1 MTDFIGKQIR
11 RTNRNALI
19 LAVCLLL
26 PAVLA
31 LSLSLRWVYNVFNGP
46 FPMTAEELRKVDDV
60 KGLWKHYVK
69 VRADKP
75 AIDTGQREGTTKAG
89 LTTKFLLLPVGHR
102 LLLLKMPIAH
112 EGTEYVG
119 YLTPLTG
126 ATATD
131 LINQLEAKQ
140 HGLKDLVLPYELD
153 GVYTYKSQF
162 WAMMGIMAVPA
173 LGGLWILALLL
184 LRFVNPS
191 RHPVLRALA
200 AYGDAGEV
208 RRKIDA
214 DFLGSTLR
222 IGRLR
227 LTHDW
232 LVSLKF
238 WSVDVAPVEDV
249 VWAYKLVVRG
259 NAPSIQAVVCTRR
272 RARIGIVGKDDHVGA
287 MLRVLNEC
295 VPWAVI
301 GYDANLDNLW
311 STGPG
316 RFIALVDERRRK
328 MASAP
333 PADPAAAPPTDS
345 NQGREE

>member
-11 RTNRNALI
+11 RCNRNALI
-19 LAVCLLL
+19 VAVLLLL

-31 LSLSLRWVYNVFNGP
+31 LSLSRRWVYNVFNGP
-46 FPMTAEELRKVDDV
+46 FPMTVAELRKVDDA

-69 VRADKP
+69 AQAEKP

-102 LLLLKMPIAH
+102 WLLLKMPLAH

-119 YLTPLTG
+119 YLTPVTG
-126 ATATD
+126 ASEND
-131 LINQLEAKQ
+131 LINQLEARQ

-153 GVYTYKSQF
+153 GVYTYKTQF
-162 WAMMGIMAVPA
+162 WAMMGLMAVPA
-173 LGGLWILALLL
+173 VAGLWILALLL
-184 LRFVNPS
+184 LRFVNPA

-200 AYGDAGEV
+200 AYGDAEEV
-208 RRKIDA
+208 RRKIDM

-259 NAPSIQAVVCTRR
+259 SGASIQAVVCTRR
-272 RARIGIVGKDDHVGA
+272 RARFGIIGKDDHVGA

-311 STGPG
+311 NTDPG
-316 RFIALVDERRRK
+316 RFIAAVDERRRK
-328 MASAP
+328 MATAP
-333 PADPAAAPPTDS
+333 PGAPEAAPPTD
-345 NQGREE
+345 NNPGREE